1 MKVKNLILLCLLF
14 YLWFFNYEK
23 YNSVL
28 WRTMK
33 IKASDKIGVVRE
45 KSDFVEVSKNL
56 ARHRSGYNF
65 IRSSK

>member
-1 MKVKNLILLCLLF
+1 
-14 YLWFFNYEK
+14 
-23 YNSVL
+23 
-28 WRTMK
+28 MK